1 MITRN
6 KKFLL
11 MMITS
16 AMVTSP
22 VWAADQPVCVKLIV
36 QKHCPASV
44 PTQKPCSSTK
54 FDAYLMQCNNIVLKS
69 NSMSDEN
76 HSLP

>member
-22 VWAADQPVCVKLIV
+22 VWAANQATGYDANPGQTVEKKVS
-36 QKHCPASV
+36 ASDM
-44 PTQKPCSSTK
+44 TAKDEGKPRASGS
-54 FDAYLMQCNNIVLKS
+54 
-69 NSMSDEN
+69 
-76 HSLP
+76 

>member
-22 VWAADQPVCVKLIV
+22 VWAANQ
-36 QKHCPASV
+36 A
-44 PTQKPCSSTK
+44 TGY
-54 FDAYLMQCNNIVLKS
+54 DANPGQTVEKRYPLQT
-69 NSMSDEN
+69 
-76 HSLP
+76 

>member
-22 VWAADQPVCVKLIV
+22 VWAADQATGYDANPGQTVEKKVS
-36 QKHCPASV
+36 ASDM
-44 PTQKPCSSTK
+44 TAKDEGKPMALNTVVTSASTP
-54 FDAYLMQCNNIVLKS
+54 
-69 NSMSDEN
+69 ET
-76 HSLP
+76 